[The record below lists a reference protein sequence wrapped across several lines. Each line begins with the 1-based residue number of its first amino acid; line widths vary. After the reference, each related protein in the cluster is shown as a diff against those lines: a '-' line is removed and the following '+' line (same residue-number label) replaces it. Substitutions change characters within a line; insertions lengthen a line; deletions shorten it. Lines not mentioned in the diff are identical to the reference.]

1 MLLGSITPAPQTPNL
16 RMHRSGGL
24 HVSGQ
29 PCRLPPPGDAGRW
42 ADNRKKTTTAR
53 EIMKAIS
60 ITFIIA
66 NCLTIALVLYH
77 HVTLDRRIREAAK
90 AILIDDAKNFHKE
103 LEAEIIARN
112 AKKFNA
118 IYTDLGMKTV
128 DNPQS
133 VNELIR
139 PLIEIAER
147 TRADGRDYKGNQG
160 TSAQQG
166 DAPEPATNAN
176 PALPTPPAPAR

>member
-1 MLLGSITPAPQTPNL
+1 
-16 RMHRSGGL
+16 
-24 HVSGQ
+24 
-29 PCRLPPPGDAGRW
+29 
-42 ADNRKKTTTAR
+42 
-53 EIMKAIS
+53 MKAIS
-60 ITFIIA
+60 ITFIFA

-90 AILIDDAKNFHKE
+90 AILIDDAKNFYKE
-103 LEAEIIARN
+103 LEAEIIATN

-139 PLIEIAER
+139 PLIEIVER
-147 TRADGRDYKGNQG
+147 TRADGRGYKGNQG

-166 DAPEPATNAN
+166 DAPEPATDVN
-176 PALPTPPAPAR
+176 PAARSPSAPAR